1 MCIWISNF
9 IYNVWRNML
18 TSLSI
23 VQTVSPLALIPA
35 QARSTEGPVTP
46 EGVQRE
52 EWGAG
57 SWGARWLTKR
67 AAAKILISCLC
78 LQKLQFFSRVSY
90 DIESQQTGEKGH
102 TTKKGDDFD
111 VPSLPLCAWWS
122 KLFWYCWET
131 WGSKSQQAS
140 MAIILRVPLGSRS
153 VTVE

>member
-1 MCIWISNF
+1 MKKYAHLTKHCSNSQSSGSHPSTGQ
-9 IYNVWRNML
+9 IYRRA
-18 TSLSI
+18 SDSRGG
-23 VQTVSPLALIPA
+23 A
-35 QARSTEGPVTP
+35 EG
-46 EGVQRE
+46 GV
-52 EWGAG
+52 GAG

-102 TTKKGDDFD
+102 TTKKVDDFD